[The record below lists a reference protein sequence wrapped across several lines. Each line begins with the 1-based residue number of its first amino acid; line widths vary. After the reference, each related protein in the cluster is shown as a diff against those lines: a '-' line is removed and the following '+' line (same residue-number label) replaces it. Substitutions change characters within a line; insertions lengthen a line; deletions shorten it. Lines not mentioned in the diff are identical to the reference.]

1 MEGFGRNGEMFRAKW
16 GRFRALLREVSGEMG
31 VPVHYQVQAQ
41 ALFGLAGIWLGLGCD
56 NTSSLGIVQLH
67 CVGLCQIRNASVC
80 SIGIGAL
87 RFEEGQTWTSCIT

>member
-31 VPVHYQVQAQ
+31 VPVHYRVQAQ

-56 NTSSLGIVQLH
+56 NIQVK
-67 CVGLCQIRNASVC
+67 N
-80 SIGIGAL
+80 
-87 RFEEGQTWTSCIT
+87 

>member
-31 VPVHYQVQAQ
+31 VPVHYRVQAQ

-56 NTSSLGIVQLH
+56 NFVSLM
-67 CVGLCQIRNASVC
+67 
-80 SIGIGAL
+80 
-87 RFEEGQTWTSCIT
+87 